1 MKNKIKFRTQQR
13 MTHTKNYA
21 AHTQKMAA
29 EWAGP
34 EFKKSRVQEGPKT
47 QKYGPKPRNHGS
59 TAELG
64 EKSHQNHTKNTLPMS
79 QKHHQTKT
87 PYFGRPAS
95 PDGHISAPNLIE
107 VQSRNMSKKISPLR
121 GEFFFCGARE
131 GRHTVG
137 K

>member
-64 EKSHQNHTKNTLPMS
+64 EKSHK
-79 QKHHQTKT
+79 KHAPDVTKT
-87 PYFGRPAS
+87 PPDKNPPILRVGRLAGRSYFGSEPHWGSEPKYVKKNFAAS
-95 PDGHISAPNLIE
+95 RRILFLWRA
-107 VQSRNMSKKISPLR
+107 R
-121 GEFFFCGARE
+121 G
-131 GRHTVG
+131 
-137 K
+137 

>member
-1 MKNKIKFRTQQR
+1 MPHTLRKWQQNEQDQNSR
-13 MTHTKNYA
+13 NH
-21 AHTQKMAA
+21 
-29 EWAGP
+29 G
-34 EFKKSRVQEGPKT
+34 SRRVQKPK
-47 QKYGPKPRNHGS
+47 KYGPKPRNHGS

-64 EKSHQNHTKNTLPMS
+64 KKSHQNHTKNTLPMS